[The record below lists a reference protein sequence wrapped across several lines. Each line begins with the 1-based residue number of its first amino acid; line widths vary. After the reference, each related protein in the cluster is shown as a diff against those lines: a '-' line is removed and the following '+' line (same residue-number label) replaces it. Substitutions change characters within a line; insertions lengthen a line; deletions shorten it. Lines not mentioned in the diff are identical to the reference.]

1 MRLVLASRS
10 PRRAELL
17 RAAGFTFEIL
27 PFDIDERRRAGES
40 AHAYVQRLAE
50 EKAAAAWGEI
60 PRTLSGPA
68 DRFTVLAADTAVVV
82 DDAILGKPV
91 TDAEARSM
99 LKQLSGRAHDVLTGV
114 CVSTRKKAS
123 SFVELTTVEF
133 DPLSDDDIAWYVASG
148 EGRDKAGAYAIQGL
162 ASRFIPR
169 ILGSYS
175 NVVGLPVAQTHE
187 LILQMTQTAGPSE
200 LASP

>member
-17 RAAGFTFEIL
+17 RAAGFAFEIL
-27 PFDIDERRRAGES
+27 PLDVDERRRDGE
-40 AHAYVQRLAE
+40 APHVYVRRLAE
-50 EKAAAAWGEI
+50 EKAAAAWVRI
-60 PRTLSGPA
+60 PRTLSGSP
-68 DRFTVLAADTAVVV
+68 DRFIVLSADTAVVV
-82 DDAILGKPV
+82 DDSILGKPAS
-91 TDAEARSM
+91 DREAGTM

-114 CVSTRKKAS
+114 CVSTKMKAS
-123 SFVELTTVEF
+123 SFVETTTVEF

-169 ILGSYS
+169 ILGSYG
-175 NVVGLPVAQTHE
+175 NVVGLPVAQAHE
-187 LILQMTQTAGPSE
+187 LILQMTQSTGPSE